1 MRNWLALKQF
11 RQMKRSKETML
22 LDGTQSAPIRCN
34 HPIAV
39 IVDPTDKQLQDL
51 EAMLSQCPNCSH
63 WAPGDGPIMA
73 VISTQTTQLIRESI
87 KLM

>member
-1 MRNWLALKQF
+1 
-11 RQMKRSKETML
+11 ML
-22 LDGTQSAPIRCN
+22 LNETQSTQSPVRCN

-73 VISTQTTQLIRESI
+73 VISTQTTRLIREPI